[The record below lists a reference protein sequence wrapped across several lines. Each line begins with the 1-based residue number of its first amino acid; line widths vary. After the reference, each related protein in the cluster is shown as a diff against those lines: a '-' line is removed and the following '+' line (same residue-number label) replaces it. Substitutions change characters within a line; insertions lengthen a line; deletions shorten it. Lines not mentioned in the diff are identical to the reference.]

1 MNVEDLQREL
11 EEAKRVLEIASK
23 NLTAAKRSY
32 DEALR
37 AFLLGRREQIHSFQI
52 KFPGRFPEE
61 RKP

>member
-1 MNVEDLQREL
+1 MMTKEDLQREL
-11 EEAKRVLEIASK
+11 DEAKRVLEIASK

-37 AFLLGRREQIHSFQI
+37 AFLLGRKDGYDS
-52 KFPGRFPEE
+52 KKA

>member
-1 MNVEDLQREL
+1 MNIQDLQREL
-11 EEAKRVLEIASK
+11 EEAKRVLEIASV

-37 AFLLGRREQIHSFQI
+37 AFLLGRKDGYSPKRA
-52 KFPGRFPEE
+52 